1 MVGLALGLALIE
13 DGAEARLNEV
23 SAEDLLVDIDVNGNA
38 SCRRLNPRLF
48 NGAAVDSGM
57 FAFTVSVEA
66 TTTGPELVDTTSS
79 RPSSSDPG
87 CSTGHRLQLD

>member
-1 MVGLALGLALIE
+1 MVGLALGLSLVGTDADAGLDEVATKDPLNIE
-13 DGAEARLNEV
+13 
-23 SAEDLLVDIDVNGNA
+23 VNCNV
-38 SCRRLNPRLF
+38 SCRRSNPRLF

-79 RPSSSDPG
+79 RPSSSGPG
-87 CSTGHRLQLD
+87 CSTGQRLQLD